1 MSPLERL
8 ERLLTAA
15 RRAGAEEAD
24 AVLSARTALTASIRR
39 GRLEHIERSESVE
52 LGLRVFIGGRS
63 AVVAA
68 ENPDAADETALAERA
83 VTMAR
88 VLPPDPHAGLASPRP
103 ALIGAAALDLVD
115 PFLPSAELLA
125 ARAAAAEEAALAV
138 KGVRNSEGAE
148 ASATRSEFHLLT
160 SRGFAGGY
168 ARSAFGLAVTAVAG
182 EGTGMERDYEAASAL
197 HAADLPPPEWLGRRA
212 GERAVR
218 RLGPRR
224 PPTRRLPVI
233 YEPRVA
239 ASLLSHLAQAIN
251 GAALA
256 RGTSFLR
263 DKRGERI
270 FPEEVAVWDDPWR
283 RRGPRSRP
291 FDAEGH
297 PTRPLLLVA
306 SGVLREY
313 LLDQRSARQ
322 LGLDPTG
329 HAVRAAGG
337 QPAPAPS
344 NLYLAPGRETPE
356 SLIGAVSE
364 GLYVTELI
372 GMGVNGVTGDYSR
385 GAAGFMIRNGEL
397 AEPVAEITI
406 AGNLREMFATLTP
419 ASDLEFRSGT
429 DAPTVRIAAMTMA
442 GR

>member
-15 RRAGAEEAD
+15 RQAGAEEAD
-24 AVLSARTALTASIRR
+24 AVLTVRSALTVSVRL
-39 GRLEHIERSESVE
+39 GRLEHVERSESTE
-52 LGLRVFIGGRS
+52 LGLRVFLGGRS

-68 ENPDAADETALAERA
+68 ENPDAVDAAELAERA
-83 VTMAR
+83 VAMAR
-88 VLPPDPHAGLASPRP
+88 VLPADPHAGLSPFRP
-103 ALIGAAALDLVD
+103 ALITAAALDLAD
-115 PFLPSAELLA
+115 PFLPSPEMLA
-125 ARAAAAEEAALAV
+125 ARALAAESAALAV

-148 ASATRSEFHLLT
+148 ASAGRSEFHLLT
-160 SRGFAGGY
+160 STGFAGGY
-168 ARSAFGLAVTAVAG
+168 ARTGFGLSVTAVAG
-182 EGTGMERDYEAASAL
+182 EGTAMERDYEAASAL
-197 HAADLPPPEWLGRRA
+197 HAADLPSPETLGQRA
-212 GERAVR
+212 GARAVR

-224 PPTRRLPVI
+224 PPTRRLPVV

-251 GAALA
+251 GASLA
-256 RGTSFLR
+256 RGTSFLKG
-263 DKRGERI
+263 KRGERI

-283 RRGPRSRP
+283 QRGPRSRP
-291 FDAEGH
+291 FDAEGY

-306 SGVLREY
+306 SGVLSEY

-322 LGLDPTG
+322 LGLAPTG

-337 QPAPAPS
+337 QPAPTPS

-356 SLIGAVSE
+356 ALIGAISE

-419 ASDLEFRSGT
+419 AKDLAFRFGT